1 MAGST
6 AKTPKVIGITTPPKD
21 VIGVIKR
28 RRSQELVIGLCGA
41 IGSGI
46 KPLKNTICEKLKAYG
61 YEVHHIRLSDII
73 INKTDPSLKSRTGY
87 ERYVQLQDAGDELRR
102 THNNSI
108 LAACAINEIALTRIE
123 KYGDDKDEDGV
134 LVKTDKKVAYILD
147 QLKHPDEVSLLKTV
161 YNHNFYLIGLIR
173 TEKERKLNL
182 EDEKINPGEI
192 EELIRRDRKD
202 SDDYGQQVEKTLYSA
217 DFFIRNVHNQSQLLQ
232 ASVERFIKLVHGVN
246 GITPTHDEIGMFAAY
261 SASLRSA
268 CLSRQVGAAIT
279 DTAGNVIATGCN
291 DVPAAG
297 GGLYSASTVKDF
309 RCVHKGQCSNDK
321 HKNLLKEEIRG
332 VLISEIH
339 DAPLIDELVKKIV
352 TETKIKSLIEYSR
365 AIHAEMDAIVS
376 LARETSESTKNK
388 ILFATTYPCHNCA
401 RHIVAA
407 GISRVVYIEPYEKSL
422 AMKLHDDAISDIDEI
437 GKVLFMPFEGV
448 SPNRFEKFFKS
459 NGARKSNDGRVIH
472 SQVNDLYH
480 VDTQYLDSYHAYEA
494 KVAAMLE
501 GMFNKVEG

>member
-1 MAGST
+1 MATSPVK
-6 AKTPKVIGITTPPKD
+6 APKIIGITNPPKD
-21 VIGVIKR
+21 VIGVIKK
-28 RRSQELVIGLCGA
+28 RRSQELIIGLCGA

-46 KPLKNTICEKLKAYG
+46 KPLKNTICEKLKSYG

-73 INKTDPSLKSRTGY
+73 ISKTDPTLKSLTGY
-87 ERYVQLQDAGDELRR
+87 DRYVQLQDAGDELRR
-102 THNNSI
+102 KHNSSI

-123 KYGDDKDEDGV
+123 EYGSDEEESDE

-147 QLKHPDEVSLLKTV
+147 QLKHPDEVSLLRTV

-182 EDEKINPGEI
+182 EEEKINPGEI
-192 EELIRRDRKD
+192 EELIMRDRKD
-202 SDDYGQQVEKTLYSA
+202 SDEHGQQVEKTLYGA
-217 DFFIRNVHNQSQLLQ
+217 DFFIRNIHNQSQLLQ

-279 DTAGNVIATGCN
+279 DASGNVIATGCN

-297 GGLYSASTVKDF
+297 GGLYSASTSKDF

-321 HKNLLKEEIRG
+321 HKSLLKEEIRQT
-332 VLISEIH
+332 LTKEIH
-339 DAPLIDELVKKIV
+339 DERLVQHLVQQIV
-352 TETKIKSLIEYSR
+352 SETKIKSLIEYSR

-407 GISRVVYIEPYEKSL
+407 GINKVVYIEPYEKSL
-422 AMKLHDDAISDIDEI
+422 AMKLHDDAISDIDEV
-437 GKVLFMPFEGV
+437 GKVIFMPFEGV

-459 NGARKSNDGRVIH
+459 NGARKDNSGRVIH
-472 SQVNDLYH
+472 NHVNDLYH

-494 KVAAMLE
+494 KVAAMLA
-501 GMFNKVEG
+501 GMFENTDA